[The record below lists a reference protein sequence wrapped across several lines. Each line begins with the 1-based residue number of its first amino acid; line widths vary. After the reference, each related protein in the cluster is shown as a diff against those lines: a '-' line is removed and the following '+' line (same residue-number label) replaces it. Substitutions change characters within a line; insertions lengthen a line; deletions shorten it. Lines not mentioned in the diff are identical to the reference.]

1 MSEITSA
8 NMVGFS
14 AGTNNFTNYQSL
26 KLLKHNAFS
35 IVDKSIASNNQFRKE
50 LALLIKAKNG
60 STKSINFILNSF
72 TKDIK
77 YWSNQYINK
86 YIPKKD
92 EFFLDLVNVGYL
104 IVKRRID
111 QVSLEELIQKE
122 KLPKEKTKKTWFSN
136 NTNMWI
142 RSYIKAKAE
151 KIKKEFANTNE
162 CSLDSIEINNEN
174 NFISDLKKNDK
185 LNLISK
191 CNNNNPVNE
200 IIKNEHNNEIKDTL
214 KSLIDELSNKEKN
227 IINHLYFDN
236 SLDGNQSQKIKKLS
250 KKLGI
255 SDKRIYFL
263 QSSAIKKLKNK
274 FNSLNNINLLLPKEH
289 V

>member
-1 MSEITSA
+1 MTEITSA

-26 KLLKHNAFS
+26 QLLKHKALS
-35 IVDKSIASNNQFRKE
+35 IVDKSIESNNQFRKE

-60 STKSINFILNSF
+60 NIKSQNLILNSF
-72 TKDIK
+72 TKDIR

-92 EFFLDLVNVGYL
+92 EFFLELVNVGYL

-111 QVSLEELIQKE
+111 QISLEELIQKE
-122 KLPKEKTKKTWFSN
+122 KSPKGKTKKTWFYN

-142 RSYIKAKAE
+142 RSYIKAKVE
-151 KIKKEFANTNE
+151 KIKKDFFKNNE
-162 CSLDSIEINNEN
+162 CSIDSIENKSGDE
-174 NFISDLKKNDK
+174 FLSDLNNNDK
-185 LNLISK
+185 KDLIKKCNVINPINLILHK
-191 CNNNNPVNE
+191 E
-200 IIKNEHNNEIKDTL
+200 EKNEIKNNL
-214 KSLIDELSNKEKN
+214 KKLINELSINEKK
-227 IINHLYFDN
+227 IIGFLYFDEN
-236 SLDGNQSQKIKKLS
+236 LTGNHSQKIKELS
-250 KKLGI
+250 KKLKV

-263 QSSAIKKLKNK
+263 HSSAIKKLKNK
-274 FNSLNNINLLLPKEH
+274 FKSLNDKNKNLLKEH